1 MSAKSDL
8 HEHLQGQLVEGEEVL
23 VVTTVQVK
31 GGQKRALAATAIAS
45 TAATLAIQAATGGS
59 MGLLVAAVPP
69 AAWFVGTTER
79 VMLIQRT
86 NHGRTL
92 GDVLFVAP
100 RAAVS
105 ATLKAGLLSEVTIA
119 DRSDGQ
125 SLLRLNVGAKR
136 GLAKEMVASVETGS
150 V

>member
-8 HEHLQGQLVEGEEVL
+8 HEHLSGQLVDGEEVL

-31 GGQKRALAATAIAS
+31 GGQKRALATSSIAS
-45 TAATLAIQAATGGS
+45 TAATLAIQAATGGT
-59 MGLLVAAVPP
+59 MGLLVVTAPP

-86 NHGRTL
+86 NYGRKL

-100 RAAVS
+100 RPAVS
-105 ATLKAGLLSEVTIA
+105 ATLK
-119 DRSDGQ
+119 
-125 SLLRLNVGAKR
+125 
-136 GLAKEMVASVETGS
+136 TGHT
-150 V
+150 

>member
-1 MSAKSDL
+1 VSAKSDL
-8 HEHLQGQLVEGEEVL
+8 HEHLAGQLVDGEEVL

-31 GGQKRALAATAIAS
+31 GGQKKALATTAIAS
-45 TAATLAIQAATGGS
+45 TAATLAIQAATGGT

-86 NHGRTL
+86 NNGRKL
-92 GDVLFVAP
+92 GNTLFVAP
-100 RAAVS
+100 RPAVS
-105 ATLKAGLLSEVTIA
+105 ATLKSGLLSQVTIT
-119 DRSDGQ
+119 DRSDGE

-136 GLAKEMVASVETGS
+136 GLAKEMVSAVESGA